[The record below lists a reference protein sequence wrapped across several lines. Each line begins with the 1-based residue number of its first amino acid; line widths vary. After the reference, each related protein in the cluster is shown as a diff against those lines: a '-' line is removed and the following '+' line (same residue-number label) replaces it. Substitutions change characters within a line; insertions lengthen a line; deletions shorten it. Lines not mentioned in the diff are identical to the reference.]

1 MPVLTII
8 SDWGTTDY
16 FIGAMKGDI
25 LSLCPGAAIIDISHA
40 VSPFDLVQGAFIFKN
55 SWTRFP
61 KGTVHLVGMCG
72 ASKDAPAMVVISYK
86 EHFFIGPDDGFF
98 SLVFD
103 EMPEEA
109 FYILDVKGNKV
120 VPGSRVLASSGAFL
134 ANGGKIKD
142 MGEKVTT
149 LVQKSMIQPVTE
161 EGTIRG
167 SIIYIDT
174 FGNLITNIERNL
186 FERIA
191 KGRSF
196 EITLRSSEYMINEIH
211 DYYFDAGRGNLLAH
225 YNESGYLE
233 IAISQG
239 DASKLIGVSYGDI
252 IRIEFK

>member
-1 MPVLTII
+1 MAVLTIT

-25 LSLCPGAAIIDISHA
+25 LTLCPEAAIIDISHA
-40 VSPFDLVQGAFIFKN
+40 INPFDLVQGAFVFKN
-55 SWTRFP
+55 SWIRFP
-61 KGTVHLVGMCG
+61 KGTVHLVGMCS
-72 ASKDAPAMVVISYK
+72 ASKEVPALVVISYK
-86 EHFFIGPDDGFF
+86 NHYFVGPDDGFF

-103 EMPEEA
+103 EMPLDA
-109 FYILDVKGNKV
+109 YYILDAKGNKV
-120 VPGSRVLASSGAFL
+120 IPGSNVLASSGAFL

-142 MGEKVTT
+142 MGEKASS
-149 LVQKSMIQPVTE
+149 LIQKSMIQPVTE

-174 FGNLITNIERNL
+174 FGNLITNIEKSL

-191 KGRSF
+191 RGRDF
-196 EITLRSSEYMINEIH
+196 EITLRSSEYMINEVH
-211 DYYFDAGRGNLLAH
+211 DSYFEAGRGNLLAH

-239 DASKLIGVSYGDI
+239 DASKLIGVSCGDI

>member
-1 MPVLTII
+1 MPVLTIT

-25 LSLCPGAAIIDISHA
+25 LTLCPEASIVDISHA
-40 VSPFDLVQGAFIFKN
+40 INPFDLVQGAFIFKN
-55 SWTRFP
+55 SWIRFP
-61 KGTVHLVGMCG
+61 KGTVHLVGMCA
-72 ASKDAPAMVVISYK
+72 ASKDVPALVVIGHKNHY
-86 EHFFIGPDDGFF
+86 FVGPDDGFF

-103 EMPEEA
+103 EMPA
-109 FYILDVKGNKV
+109 DAYYILDAKGNKV
-120 VPGSRVLASSGAFL
+120 IPGSAVLASSGAFL

-149 LVQKSMIQPVTE
+149 LIQKSMIQPVTE
-161 EGTIRG
+161 EDTIRG
-167 SIIYIDT
+167 SVIYIDT
-174 FGNLITNIERNL
+174 FGNLITNIEKSL
-186 FERIA
+186 FERIS
-191 KGRSF
+191 KGRNF
-196 EITLRSSEYMINEIH
+196 EITLRSSEYMINAIH
-211 DYYFDAGRGNLLAH
+211 EYYFEAGRGNLLAH